1 MIMNKSHSAR
11 CGHVKRRIH
20 EKTPITGELLEFALS
35 TLPKPEVRRPGKDDF
50 YDLLDGVRHK
60 FVAGS
65 PLTDYEAHIYV
76 DMILLHQ
83 RLYG

>member
-1 MIMNKSHSAR
+1 MRTRKTSDSREDADHGRAARIRAEHSA
-11 CGHVKRRIH
+11 
-20 EKTPITGELLEFALS
+20 
-35 TLPKPEVRRPGKDDF
+35 KPEVRRPGKDDF